1 MGHKEQG
8 TLSPDFKREGL
19 LGNMKQH
26 RSLC

>member
-8 TLSPDFKREGL
+8 TLSPDFKREWL